1 MTVDDEN
8 GNDDG
13 IERRV
18 IETLIDLR
26 EERGWSQ
33 SELARR
39 MVEAGWP
46 KYTQM
51 TVSRTEKGDRPIRLN
66 EAESLANVFGV
77 DLYNLWLPRQLRRY
91 SVTSERVFRL
101 AAELE
106 KHIDSYIK
114 AQFELASI
122 ADSVDLAED
131 EVSLVAAQLMDT
143 PEAIAAR
150 VRASADRDFERLVE
164 QAKAPNKSAR
174 EVAAEERFWDAPESE
189 RRLLNLFGDLNG
201 KHPKKA

>member
-1 MTVDDEN
+1 MTEDDEN

-18 IETLIDLR
+18 IQTLIDLR

-51 TVSRTEKGDRPIRLN
+51 TVSRTEKGERPIRLN

-91 SVTSERVFRL
+91 SASTEKVSRL

-106 KHIDSYIK
+106 KLISRYID

-122 ADSVDLAED
+122 ADNIDLAED
-131 EVSLVAAQLMDT
+131 EVSTVAAELMAT
-143 PEAIAAR
+143 PEAIAAK
-150 VRASADRDFERLVE
+150 VRADAARNFAKVVE
-164 QAKAPNKSAR
+164 EVKGTYKSAR
-174 EVAAEERFWDAPESE
+174 ERDAEIRFWQAPGSKG
-189 RRLLNLFGDLNG
+189 RLLDLFGELNG
-201 KHPKKA
+201 QHPEEA